1 MLLKLNK
8 HIGKRISEL
17 RQGVGLSQ
25 EGLSI
30 LAGISRTSIVNI
42 EKGRHQPSLQT
53 LYSIIQHLE
62 TDITSVLP
70 SIDAYQQM
78 KDKVDV
84 ISEEIMKFGLE
95 SDQEEKLR
103 SVIRGMKS

>member
-1 MLLKLNK
+1 
-8 HIGKRISEL
+8 
-17 RQGVGLSQ
+17 
-25 EGLSI
+25 
-30 LAGISRTSIVNI
+30 
-42 EKGRHQPSLQT
+42 
-53 LYSIIQHLE
+53 
-62 TDITSVLP
+62 
-70 SIDAYQQM
+70 M